1 MNKQTTDDARFLELL
16 ERWLNGAFN
25 RADERELYAL
35 SEKDAFRREAWE
47 GFSALPETEH
57 EANLARVRR
66 RLQDKNRRRRVPIGA
81 WMAAAAALTLVVA
94 ALWFWPDTTPVSETA
109 PVAQSVEKTTTETS
123 DAGPSA
129 NDLAAAA
136 PAPEAST
143 SGRAPAGAVARPL
156 RTESAEN
163 TPRPDA
169 EILADVMD
177 EAADP
182 SEAPAKAEQGA
193 GFARPEAKSVQ
204 QEADAVA
211 PPPTATP
218 VFERATAGETAKPVV
233 AEPTA
238 LPRKKADSA
247 LQDIART
254 TSGTPPTGPAG
265 GWDNFRDYLRRNARL
280 PDAARNH
287 NVSGSVRLQFT
298 VGSDGKPAQVQ
309 FLQKLGYGCEEEA
322 ERLVRQFDWAPPG
335 NTPVLVEVP
344 FRR

>member
-16 ERWLNGAFN
+16 ERWLNGAFD
-25 RADERELYAL
+25 RADERELHAL

-47 GFSALPETEH
+47 GFSALPEAEH
-57 EANLARVRR
+57 EANLARIRR
-66 RLQDKNRRRRVPIGA
+66 RLQDKNHRRRVPLGA

-94 ALWFWPDTTPVSETA
+94 ALWFWADTTPVSETA
-109 PVAQSVEKTTTETS
+109 PVAQSVEKTSVETS
-123 DAGPSA
+123 DTGPSA
-129 NDLAAAA
+129 NDLATAA
-136 PAPEAST
+136 PAPESSAS
-143 SGRAPAGAVARPL
+143 GPAPAGAVARPP

-163 TPRPDA
+163 TPRPET
-169 EILADVMD
+169 EILADVLN
-177 EAADP
+177 EAADQ

-193 GFARPEAKSVQ
+193 GLARPEAKSVQ

-211 PPPTATP
+211 LPPAAAP
-218 VFERATAGETAKPVV
+218 VFERAAAGETAKPAV

-254 TSGTPPTGPAG
+254 TGGALPAEPAG
-265 GWDNFRDYLRRNARL
+265 GWDNFREYLRRNARL
-280 PDAARNH
+280 PEAARNN

-298 VGSDGKPAQVQ
+298 VGSDGKPDNLK
-309 FLQKLGYGCEEEA
+309 FLQKLGYGCEEVA